1 MRNICLVLIG
11 LCLMAAPS
19 YAIHWIENFDGALEF
34 QGGQFQHPTYSGS
47 TTGLSALSRWVMSS
61 TTVVS
66 STAGG
71 LRLIWTDATTNFCR
85 CTCYPTQPTFDES
98 MNGQIGFSIY
108 PTTGTA
114 GARVAVCAH
123 DGFYEK
129 SPERVIA
136 STDIPEGSWTQWEI
150 DLTTET
156 WTGWVNGD
164 GIWNPT
170 TAGALEALFFYP
182 AAVRTDVFFI
192 DSVYNTSASQV
203 DDWSLY

>member
-47 TTGLSALSRWVMSS
+47 TTGLDAASAWVMQ
-61 TTVVS
+61 TATVVS
-66 STAGG
+66 GTAGE
-71 LRLIWTDATTNFCR
+71 LTLIWTDATTNFCR
-85 CTCYPTQPTFDES
+85 CTCYPTRPTFDES
-98 MNGQIGFSIY
+98 MTGQIGFSIY

-114 GARVAVCAH
+114 GVELAMVPM
-123 DGFYEK
+123 DTGYEK
-129 SPERVIA
+129 SSVRVVA
-136 STDIPEGSWTQWEI
+136 GTDIPEGSWTQWEI
-150 DLTTET
+150 DLSTET
-156 WTGWVNGD
+156 FVGWITGD
-164 GIWNPT
+164 GVWNPST
-170 TAGALEALFFYP
+170 SASLEALFFYP

-192 DSVYNTSASQV
+192 DSIYNTSASQV